1 MSKVKIVPLE
11 QAPEAI
17 YEATG
22 AVPGDTIQIVTPQ
35 FTRTSTMN
43 KVRSVPTPF
52 ETVKQ
57 LDYNALRSLG
67 CEPWDDPDA
76 DGNVLLL
83 FPGEWYEMIP
93 DGFEIVDI
101 SGRTERFASGDTDND
116 IRFGCLAY
124 GILVKK
130 TIIN

>member
-1 MSKVKIVPLE
+1 MSKLKIVPLN
-11 QAPEAI
+11 EAALAI
-17 YEATG
+17 SESVG
-22 AVPGDTIQIVTPQ
+22 AAPGDTIQILTPQ
-35 FTRTSTMN
+35 FARTSKMN
-43 KVRSVPTPF
+43 KVRPAPTPF
-52 ETVKQ
+52 EKVRQ
-57 LDYNALRSLG
+57 LDYGALRSIG
-67 CEPWDDPDA
+67 CEPWDEPDA

-101 SGRTERFASGDTDND
+101 SGRTEQFVSGDTDND

-130 TIIN
+130 PIVN

>member
-1 MSKVKIVPLE
+1 MSKIKIVPFE
-11 QAPEAI
+11 QAAEAI
-17 YEATG
+17 YDAVG
-22 AVPGDTIQIVTPQ
+22 ASSGDVIEIVTPQ
-35 FTRTSTMN
+35 FHRTSKMT
-43 KVRSVPTPF
+43 KPSSAPTPF
-52 ETVKQ
+52 ETVRQ

-67 CEPWDDPDA
+67 CQDWNDPDA

-101 SGRTERFASGDTDND
+101 SGNVEEFFLNETDND

-130 TIIN
+130 PIIN